1 MPSILIMAHCCHR
14 GRGSVTS
21 PGARGV
27 LVPSDAGQLDER
39 RHQPDV
45 RALRRERGEEKT
57 PRTGL
62 ELSHQMKGN
71 VASLALRVPCCTPA
85 SLGEV

>member
-1 MPSILIMAHCCHR
+1 M
-14 GRGSVTS
+14 
-21 PGARGV
+21 

-39 RHQPDV
+39 RHQPDA
-45 RALRRERGEEKT
+45 RALSREREERT

-71 VASLALRVPCCTPA
+71 VASLALRVPGCTPA